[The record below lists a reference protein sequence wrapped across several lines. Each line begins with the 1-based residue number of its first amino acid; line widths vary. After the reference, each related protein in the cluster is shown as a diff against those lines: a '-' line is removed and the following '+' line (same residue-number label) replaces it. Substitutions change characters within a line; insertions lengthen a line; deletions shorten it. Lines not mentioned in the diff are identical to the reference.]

1 MQILNISINNF
12 RNYSTGKFDL
22 SERTFITGPNASGKS
37 SLLEAIY
44 YFSGFKSFRA
54 ASDRQLVKHGQEG
67 FGLNMKGISD
77 DMEFSMGTVYSPEG
91 KAVSVNT
98 ERIRKLIDAFGI
110 FLSVVFSGADKALV
124 ESTPYFRRKYIDR
137 VISTIDREYFSSLV
151 EYHRILKQR
160 NALLKNSGQQ
170 KLLDTYTERLSDT
183 AMYIYSARQEF
194 LGYFKDTLFEK
205 FAELSADNDIE
216 VGYVSS
222 KDRGVYRETVLAD
235 CLRSVRND
243 EIRKGRTLF
252 GPHLDDYSIIVS
264 GRDFTKTGSEGER
277 RMLCTAMRFVECS
290 IITENTG
297 NPPVILA
304 DDVFAE
310 MDKDRK
316 ERILA
321 LFENYTQVIITS
333 PNPDENLNHYS
344 SIQLV

>member
-44 YFSGFKSFRA
+44 YFSGFKSFRSA
-54 ASDRQLVKHGQEG
+54 GDRQLVKHGRPG
-67 FGLNMKGISD
+67 FGLNMKGVSD
-77 DMEFSMGTVYSPEG
+77 EMEFSMGTVYGPEG

-98 ERIRKLIDAFGI
+98 ERIRKLTDAFGI
-110 FLSVVFSGADKALV
+110 FLSVVFSGADKTLV

-151 EYHRILKQR
+151 EYHRILRQR
-160 NALLKNSGQQ
+160 NAVLKTGRL
-170 KLLDTYTERLSDT
+170 KLLETYTERLSDS
-183 AMYIYSARQEF
+183 ALYIYSARQEF

-205 FAELSADNDIE
+205 FGELSADNDIE
-216 VGYVSS
+216 IGYISS
-222 KDRGVYRETVLAD
+222 KDRGAYKDSGLAD
-235 CLRSVRND
+235 CLLSVKNE
-243 EIRKGRTLF
+243 EIRRGRTLY
-252 GPHLDDYSIIVS
+252 GPHLDDYAIVVS

-277 RMLCTAMRFVECS
+277 RMLGTAMRFVECS

-316 ERILA
+316 ESILR
-321 LFENYTQVIITS
+321 LFENYSQVIITS
-333 PNPDENLNHYS
+333 PNPDKNLNNYS
-344 SIQLV
+344 IIQLA